1 MSKSTPVKLP
11 AWASPDPTSWV
22 EYVAS
27 SKNPVQAPSLE
38 ATPDNATGYRKY
50 FGLPATGNYDYD
62 KPASTACYK
71 DAVFVS
77 IDFEAKENHPNQG
90 LVFEAGIASLDSRD
104 TVGNAPGDRGI
115 NWINKFVKY
124 KHFRIAERPFR
135 NRNYCPGNPW
145 KFLFGQSQWC
155 LLKNVAQD
163 IQDYVNSLLT
173 EPTVSGD
180 APRTP
185 TRHLVL
191 IAHACNGDKKYA
203 QDIGLEWPLA
213 DNAQII
219 DTQRLAV
226 HVVLNAQNPGPA
238 VYKMLN
244 AVGLSYSNTRP
255 EQKDETSV
263 RSSHQTFCTI
273 LAMTQPSSSKGW

>member
-1 MSKSTPVKLP
+1 MSTSTPAKLP
-11 AWASPDPTSWV
+11 AWDTRDLPSLV
-22 EYVAS
+22 EHVAPP
-27 SKNPVQAPSLE
+27 KNPVQAPSVE
-38 ATPDNATGYRKY
+38 ATPDKATGYRKY
-50 FGLPATGNYDYD
+50 FGLPETGNYDYGM
-62 KPASTACYK
+62 PASTACYK
-71 DAVFVS
+71 DAVFLS
-77 IDFEAKENHPNQG
+77 IDFEAKENRPDQG